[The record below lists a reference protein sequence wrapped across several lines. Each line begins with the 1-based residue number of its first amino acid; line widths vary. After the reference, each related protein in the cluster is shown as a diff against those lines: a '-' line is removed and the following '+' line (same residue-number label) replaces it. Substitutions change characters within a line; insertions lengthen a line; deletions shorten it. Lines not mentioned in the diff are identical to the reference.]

1 MRPYKK
7 SRMRDKLNN
16 QGFTL
21 VELIISIAILVIILV
36 PLMGNFI
43 RSIQMNSKAKRLQ
56 IQSNL
61 ASSIMEGLKSYNNI
75 DEIID
80 KFNGSR
86 DDFDLITGPVADVMR
101 LEEDGTGGY
110 MESSSSVHQTSYYF
124 AINGISEGK
133 LVYDAFITMKADP
146 YRIGESENGIM
157 NNYPMPNIINLDEK
171 ANGLLFAESDAGSGM
186 TDEDVLNTFITWGR
200 NYAQNVLDN
209 SSEYHNYR
217 IDIADYRSREVEG
230 KLEPGEIPPV
240 EPTLDNLPSSLSYL
254 STYFTPGEVTRLI
267 TKTMTIVSNN
277 DIIDYDIEYIC
288 NWPPE
293 SGIKRTI
300 THGVSD
306 VRYPISISNI
316 YLFYK
321 PSVFSLSRS
330 ILEEPADM
338 IILNNEAEGTLN
350 FYVALQEDESGYR
363 WDNWYNETEISA
375 YGYGSVMLY
384 TDIPAAHYNTGGT
397 IGTANP
403 NVITSKA
410 TDRIFDVTID
420 ICEYVNDSDPN
431 NRYKIKVYT
440 LQSAA
445 EY

>member
-110 MESSSSVHQTSYYF
+110 MESSSSVHQASYYF

-200 NYAQNVLDN
+200 N
-209 SSEYHNYR
+209 
-217 IDIADYRSREVEG
+217 
-230 KLEPGEIPPV
+230 
-240 EPTLDNLPSSLSYL
+240 
-254 STYFTPGEVTRLI
+254 
-267 TKTMTIVSNN
+267 
-277 DIIDYDIEYIC
+277 
-288 NWPPE
+288 
-293 SGIKRTI
+293 
-300 THGVSD
+300 
-306 VRYPISISNI
+306 
-316 YLFYK
+316 
-321 PSVFSLSRS
+321 
-330 ILEEPADM
+330 
-338 IILNNEAEGTLN
+338 
-350 FYVALQEDESGYR
+350 
-363 WDNWYNETEISA
+363 
-375 YGYGSVMLY
+375 
-384 TDIPAAHYNTGGT
+384 
-397 IGTANP
+397 
-403 NVITSKA
+403 
-410 TDRIFDVTID
+410 
-420 ICEYVNDSDPN
+420 
-431 NRYKIKVYT
+431 
-440 LQSAA
+440 
-445 EY
+445 